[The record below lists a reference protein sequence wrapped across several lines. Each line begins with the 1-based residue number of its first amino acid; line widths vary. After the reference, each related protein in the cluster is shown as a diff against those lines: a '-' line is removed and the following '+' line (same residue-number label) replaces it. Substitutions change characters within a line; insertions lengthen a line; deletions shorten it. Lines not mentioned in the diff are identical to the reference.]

1 MRILRFL
8 PILLLLA
15 PAALAHSYK
24 LGAIEIGHPWAQP
37 ASGGEGAVFLAL
49 ANEGSAPDR
58 LIGASTPLAK
68 QVTFR
73 DAAGRTLA
81 GIDLL
86 PHHPVPF
93 RPGGTHLALAG
104 LTRPLALKQRFPLT
118 LRFAKA
124 GSVVVTV
131 FVENNPGD

>member
-1 MRILRFL
+1 MRILRLL

-49 ANEGSAPDR
+49 ANEGSVPDR
-58 LIGASTPLAK
+58 LIGASTPMAK
-68 QVTFR
+68 RVIFR
-73 DAAGRTLA
+73 DAAGKTLA
-81 GIDLL
+81 GIDLP

-93 RPGGTHLALAG
+93 RPGGTHLALVG
-104 LTRPLALKQRFPLT
+104 LTHPLALKQSFPLT

-124 GSVVVTV
+124 GSVAVTV
-131 FVENNPGD
+131 FVESSPED